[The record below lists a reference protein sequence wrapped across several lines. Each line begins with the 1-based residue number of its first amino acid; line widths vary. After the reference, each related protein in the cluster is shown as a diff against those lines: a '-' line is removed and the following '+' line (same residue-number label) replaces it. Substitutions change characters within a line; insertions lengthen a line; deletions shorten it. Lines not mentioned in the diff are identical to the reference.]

1 MLTSRGPGV
10 PGMRPTSHGRHGAC
24 LGSHRRGCG
33 TASHGRAWRVVA
45 ACHLPE
51 GSAGAT
57 PGVGSPPAAAAGQD
71 SMQRFAAM
79 LDRKLNPIKTSLQEM
94 KKSLHQVESFSAILV
109 EAVAG
114 RALRDREQQKQEAA
128 SVVLKDAASVVN
140 CVLPPG
146 LPPHVHEVAAGKL
159 AAWLVEEDRGLRAIL
174 ESELRAV
181 PSRLTKKANAQWKAA
196 AASAAQAALAILQG
210 AACDQQ
216 NYSPALD
223 ALKCCADRLPV
234 SLQLLETY
242 ATSDRDTALA
252 LMRGELCVAALT
264 ALHPLSSGEAS
275 STATQ
280 LQVDRLL
287 PLRVCAEA
295 GGGKGGSHGR
305 SGSGSGDG
313 DGDGGSTSGP
323 RVGPGVTAVLEI
335 QEIKSSSAGLPTA
348 RAQVA
353 RCGRIFAC
361 VYSVLRERLS
371 EALANAEVQLPPT
384 LRLQATIALGQ
395 DGEAGASEEQRPPQ
409 LELST
414 ADGGRTLMQMQYLV
428 LAAETLVPWV
438 PGRQQ

>member
-1 MLTSRGPGV
+1 
-10 PGMRPTSHGRHGAC
+10 
-24 LGSHRRGCG
+24 
-33 TASHGRAWRVVA
+33 
-45 ACHLPE
+45 
-51 GSAGAT
+51 
-57 PGVGSPPAAAAGQD
+57 
-71 SMQRFAAM
+71 
-79 LDRKLNPIKTSLQEM
+79 M
-94 KKSLHQVESFSAILV
+94 KKSLHQIEGFSAILV

-114 RALRDREQQKQEAA
+114 TALRDREQKQEAA
-128 SVVLKDAASVVN
+128 SVVLKDAASVVK

-159 AAWLVEEDRGLRAIL
+159 AAWLVEE
-174 ESELRAV
+174 
-181 PSRLTKKANAQWKAA
+181 
-196 AASAAQAALAILQG
+196 AALAVLQC
-210 AACDQQ
+210 AACGQQ

-242 ATSDRDTALA
+242 ATNDRDTALA

-287 PLRVCAEA
+287 PLRVCAET
-295 GGGKGGSHGR
+295 GGGKGGSNGR

-313 DGDGGSTSGP
+313 EGDGDGDGSGDGSGDGEGEGDGGSTSGP

-335 QEIKSSSAGLPTA
+335 QQIKSSSAGLPTA

-371 EALANAEVQLPPT
+371 EALANAEVQLPPE

-395 DGEAGASEEQRPPQ
+395 DGEPGASEEQRPPQ

-438 PGRQQ
+438 PSRQQ

>member
-1 MLTSRGPGV
+1 MAPALVHTGVDVERRATGAPGV
-10 PGMRPTSHGRHGAC
+10 SRPRATCPRGAREPPRESGRRLQLQQGRVQ
-24 LGSHRRGCG
+24 LPIEHRR
-33 TASHGRAWRVVA
+33 
-45 ACHLPE
+45 
-51 GSAGAT
+51 
-57 PGVGSPPAAAAGQD
+57 
-71 SMQRFAAM
+71 
-79 LDRKLNPIKTSLQEM
+79 
-94 KKSLHQVESFSAILV
+94 ESFSAILV

-114 RALRDREQQKQEAA
+114 RALRDHEQQKQEAA
-128 SVVLKDAASVVN
+128 SNNGARGSVVLKDAASVVK

-159 AAWLVEEDRGLRAIL
+159 AAWMVEEDRGLRAIL

-181 PSRLTKKANAQWKAA
+181 PSRLTNKANAQWKAA
-196 AASAAQAALAILQG
+196 AASAAQAALAVLQG
-210 AACDQQ
+210 AACGQQ

-234 SLQLLETY
+234 SLQLLDTY

-287 PLRVCAEA
+287 PLRVCAET
-295 GGGKGGSHGR
+295 GGGKGGSNSR
-305 SGSGSGDG
+305 SGSGSGGGDG
-313 DGDGGSTSGP
+313 DGDGSGDGSGDGEGEGNGGSTSGP

-335 QEIKSSSAGLPTA
+335 QQIKSSSAGLSTA

-353 RCGRIFAC
+353 LCGRIFAC
-361 VYSVLRERLS
+361 TYSVLRERLS
-371 EALANAEVQLPPT
+371 EALANAEVQLPPE

-395 DGEAGASEEQRPPQ
+395 DGEPGASEEQRPPQ

-414 ADGGRTLMQMQYLV
+414 ADGGRPLMQMQYLV